1 MTEEQ
6 RLTLKMVSGLL
17 EYPGHTLFR
26 PHLQERAALANS
38 LDARIEA
45 VMATMVGMDPWALEK
60 LYVASFDFDAQRSLY
75 LTAHEM
81 GDSRDRGQALIE
93 LTDLY
98 RQSGCEVPDDELA
111 DFLPLLL
118 EWMAVYS
125 ESVTAP
131 LAERVAQV
139 CTQIAQH
146 LNADHL
152 YRPLFEAIVDTL
164 GVPESTPTASVE
176 EHPDLVDLPYPVE

>member
-17 EYPGHTLFR
+17 EYPGHALFWPR
-26 PHLQERAALANS
+26 LQERAPLANA
-38 LDARIEA
+38 LDARIGTA
-45 VMATMVGMDPWALEK
+45 IAMMAEMDQWALEK
-60 LYVASFDFDAQRSLY
+60 LYVAAFDFDAQRSLY

-98 RQSGCEVPDDELA
+98 RQSGCEVPDDELP

-125 ESVTAP
+125 ESVTP
-131 LAERVAQV
+131 QLAERVAQV

-146 LNADHL
+146 LHADHL
-152 YRPLFEAIVDTL
+152 YRPLFDAIVDTL
-164 GVPESTPTASVE
+164 GVPESTPTATVE
-176 EHPDLVDLPYPVE
+176 ENPDLVDLPYPVE